1 MIVMLCHFGIKV
13 HTTDEPHSF
22 SHPPTAY
29 IGCEVLKCAATVDAQ
44 MSSAS
49 KIQAD
54 DKDRLLKRKQPRTPT
69 KRGVFQEGGR
79 D

>member
-1 MIVMLCHFGIKV
+1 MCTKCKLLNSQRDKSV
-13 HTTDEPHSF
+13 
-22 SHPPTAY
+22 
-29 IGCEVLKCAATVDAQ
+29 EVLKCDATVDAQ

-69 KRGVFQEGGR
+69 KRSVFQEGGR